1 LIPYSSVGYKI
12 KYDAENDTEN
22 SRRFNGTGGLN
33 KAFLGVGYQIN
44 RNLSVGA
51 DANYNFGKIESTSFE
66 YINGV
71 PVVN

>member
-22 SRRFNGTGGLN
+22 SRRFNGTGGLKHFWRWISN
-33 KAFLGVGYQIN
+33 KS
-44 RNLSVGA
+44 SVGA
-51 DANYNFGKIESTSFE
+51 DANYNFGKNESTSFE

-71 PVVN
+71 PVGTRE

>member
-33 KAFLGVGYQIN
+33 KAFLRWISN
-44 RNLSVGA
+44 KS
-51 DANYNFGKIESTSFE
+51 
-66 YINGV
+66 
-71 PVVN
+71 

>member
-1 LIPYSSVGYKI
+1 LDKI

-44 RNLSVGA
+44 RNLALVRMQIIILE
-51 DANYNFGKIESTSFE
+51 N
-66 YINGV
+66 
-71 PVVN
+71 